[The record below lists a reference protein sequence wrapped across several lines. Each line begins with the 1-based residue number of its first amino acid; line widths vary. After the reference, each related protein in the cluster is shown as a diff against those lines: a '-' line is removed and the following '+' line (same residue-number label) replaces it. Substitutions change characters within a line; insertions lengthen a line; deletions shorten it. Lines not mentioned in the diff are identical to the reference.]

1 MEMQNTLKL
10 DLALLAKN
18 QYNVHHDHYVTAARR
33 ICAAHIFM
41 SESGLSHADTI
52 RWLLREF
59 CTETDQPIIPVNKV
73 VDTLIDVILDKDQW
87 LRDLAGESDPG
98 ASHRCIESL
107 LSLVRLTQVRQGDVV
122 LHPSLMGEVDPQ
134 VVKLLEDLTPRAPGN
149 KDS

>member
-18 QYNVHHDHYVTAARR
+18 QYNVSHDRHVAAARR
-33 ICAAHIFM
+33 ICAAHICM
-41 SESGLSHADTI
+41 SESGLRRGDTI

-73 VDTLIDVILDKDQW
+73 VDALIDVILDKDRW
-87 LRDLAGESDPG
+87 LRELAGESDPG
-98 ASHRCIESL
+98 APHRCIESL

-134 VVKLLEDLTPRAPGN
+134 VVKLLEDLAPSSAGR
-149 KDS
+149 